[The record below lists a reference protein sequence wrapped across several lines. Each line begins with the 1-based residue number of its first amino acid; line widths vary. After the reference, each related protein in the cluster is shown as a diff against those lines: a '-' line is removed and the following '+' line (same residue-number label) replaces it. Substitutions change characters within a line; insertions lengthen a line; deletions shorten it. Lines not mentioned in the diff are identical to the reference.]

1 MQFRRAI
8 KAQSALLT
16 LAQFII
22 LLSFVNSVFADNDND
37 TTWGSCNEMGK
48 ADRNVTGNMSNFGM
62 TRWLNRGTCI
72 RTHYNQTCYTTL
84 MDVLTHLNEL
94 RRAEYAG
101 AAGVLAILPTIG
113 ALLGAPTNEVWTF
126 LTILPF
132 GGALAMALSFGGA
145 IMPVNVEDY
154 EHAMRKRNIA
164 IGSMVTFR
172 PKGDKSDQKPLSKK
186 LEELEE
192 KVGQRISHEKRMR
205 PDRRPLFAGLFCML
219 LLFGASQAAMTVLE
233 QGAVIPYWCT
243 SRWWLHLW
251 YIMGTF
257 IPPLIAASSN

>member
-1 MQFRRAI
+1 MTSRPARKTQATLC
-8 KAQSALLT
+8 ALARL
-16 LAQFII
+16 II
-22 LLSFVNSVFADNDND
+22 LFSFVTSVLADNDTD
-37 TTWGSCNEMGK
+37 TFGPCGGMAK
-48 ADRNVTGNMSNFGM
+48 ADYHRNDNMSNFAM
-62 TRWLNRGTCI
+62 TQWLNRGACI
-72 RTHYNQTCYTTL
+72 RSNDNATCYPTL
-84 MDVLTHLNEL
+84 LRALEHLNEL

-113 ALLGAPTNEVWTF
+113 ALLGTPTNEVWTF

-154 EHAMRKRNIA
+154 EHVMKKRNIA

-172 PKGDKSDQKPLSKK
+172 TKSRDSEQKPFSKK

-192 KVGQRISHEKRMR
+192 KVGSRISHEKRMR
-205 PDRRPLFAGLFCML
+205 PGRRPLFTGLFCMVF
-219 LLFGASQAAMTVLE
+219 LFGASQAAMAVLE
-233 QGAVIPYWCT
+233 QGGVIPYWCT

-251 YIMGTF
+251 YIMGKFVLAHT
-257 IPPLIAASSN
+257 AASLD